1 MNRERHKKLTGDY
14 MASKKRIAA
23 YYAIYQQVYA
33 NPNISQCEIAQNTKI
48 PQSTVSRYLQE
59 MYASSVIKGP
69 MICVNPAHNYQN
81 YAHFLTFEHPLTVH
95 RRIKGFPY
103 IISRN
108 LTSGT
113 WNLLLV
119 CEKMMNFS
127 QLKGFT
133 SSFFGSVRG
142 VTYIPQV
149 KVLDWDQSIAHMYQL
164 LSCPKEK
171 STLYRE
177 GPPLCWDEREWTLYQ
192 TLKWNTRVRTLS
204 VLKKCSI
211 RYEYYKRWVTQ
222 LPRYA
227 SISTAFYPHGF
238 DHYFAVDF
246 LFYTCYH
253 TQVADILGMLPATS
267 VFFSAGDYLFGRL
280 SFLNRKQE
288 QDLYTF
294 IFQLGEEGFY
304 TQFHSAAVI
313 STSVI

>member
-1 MNRERHKKLTGDY
+1 
-14 MASKKRIAA
+14 
-23 YYAIYQQVYA
+23 
-33 NPNISQCEIAQNTKI
+33 
-48 PQSTVSRYLQE
+48 
-59 MYASSVIKGP
+59 MYRSSVLKGP
-69 MICVNPAHNYQN
+69 MIFVKPAHNYQH
-81 YAHFLTFEHPLTVH
+81 YAHFLTFEHPLTVY

-108 LTSGT
+108 LASGT

-119 CEKMMNFS
+119 CEKLVDFS
-127 QLKGFT
+127 QFKGFT

-164 LSCPKEK
+164 LSYPKVE

-177 GPPLCWDEREWTLYQ
+177 GPELCWDEREWTLYQ

-204 VLKKCSI
+204 VLKKCNI

-222 LPRYA
+222 LPCHA
-227 SISTAFYPHGF
+227 NISTAFYPHGF
-238 DHYFAVDF
+238 DNYFAVDC
-246 LFYTCYH
+246 LFQTHYH

-267 VFFSAGDYLFGRL
+267 IFFSVGDYLFARL
-280 SFLNRKQE
+280 FFLNRKQE
-288 QDLYTF
+288 QDLFTF
-294 IFQLGEEGFY
+294 IYKMEEKGYY
-304 TQFHSAAVI
+304 TRFHSAAVI